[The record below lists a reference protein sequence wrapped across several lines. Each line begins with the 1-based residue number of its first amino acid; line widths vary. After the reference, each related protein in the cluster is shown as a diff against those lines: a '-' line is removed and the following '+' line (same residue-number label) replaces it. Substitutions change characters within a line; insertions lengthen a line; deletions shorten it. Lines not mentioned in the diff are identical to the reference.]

1 MRAGRPED
9 LPAVLE
15 LMQADVRAGR
25 IDSVPGE
32 ALLQRILTGFDW
44 GARSRM
50 VEGRDG
56 LDGAVLVAGRSTP
69 EGFVSRVTVAATT
82 AGLRLDLVKWG
93 IDLSKASGAIAAQT
107 WVGRGHGG
115 DLAKLGAEM
124 VRPWWRMDMD
134 ISGRLAKPVPVPG
147 YELRDGTAV
156 AAGGW
161 SEVHNRSFADH
172 WRFSPH
178 QEAELVTGRTP
189 QLLLMATTPDGSP
202 AALTL
207 AELETYVGDARPQP
221 VGLVASVGTI
231 PEHRRKGLA
240 SWLVAEALARLK
252 AEGVRC
258 ASLYVDGWNH
268 TRAFDAYSKLGF
280 ALAFE
285 SEVWEANLR

>member
-1 MRAGRPED
+1 MRAGRPDD
-9 LPAVLE
+9 LPAVLQ

-25 IDSVPGE
+25 IDSAPGE
-32 ALLQRILTGFDW
+32 ALLQRILNGFDW

-69 EGFVSRVTVAATT
+69 EGFVTRVTVAART
-82 AGLRLDLVKWG
+82 AGLRHDLVKWG

-107 WVGRGHGG
+107 WVGRGHGDG
-115 DLAKLGAEM
+115 LAKLGAEM

-134 ISGRLAKPVPVPG
+134 ISGRLAKPVAVPG

-156 AAGGW
+156 AAGVW
-161 SEVHNRSFADH
+161 SAVHNRSFADH

-178 QEAELVTGRTP
+178 QETELVTGRPP
-189 QLLLMATTPDGSP
+189 QLLLMAATRDGSP

-221 VGLVASVGTI
+221 VGLVASVGAI
-231 PEHRRKGLA
+231 PEHRRRGLA
-240 SWLVAEALARLK
+240 SWLVAEALVRLK

-258 ASLYVDGWNH
+258 ASLYVDGWNQ
-268 TRAFDAYSKLGF
+268 TRAFDAYRKLGF